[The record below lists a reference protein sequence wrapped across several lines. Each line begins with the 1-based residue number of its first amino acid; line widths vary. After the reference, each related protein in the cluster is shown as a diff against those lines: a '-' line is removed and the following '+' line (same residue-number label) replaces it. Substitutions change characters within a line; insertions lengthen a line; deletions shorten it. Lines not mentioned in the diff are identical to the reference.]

1 MTALEK
7 APGRIHRDIRI
18 VAVNLHAQASG
29 GVGHQDADGAQAD
42 NAQLLALD
50 LRADKSA
57 LALFHGLA
65 DRVPLALQAP
75 EPRPYP
81 G

>member
-1 MTALEK
+1 M
-7 APGRIHRDIRI
+7 
-18 VAVNLHAQASG
+18 NLHAQASG

-42 NAQLLALD
+42 NAQLLSLD

-65 DRVPLALQAP
+65 DRIPLALQA
-75 EPRPYP
+75 
-81 G
+81 